1 MSSQNPFINILYN
14 NQFPQNTGDR
24 FLIRNQ
30 LWNNLVNRPDT
41 YSNNLNL
48 LNAVDNPRYRLKG
61 DFADMYGDLYRQSL
75 LERDK
80 AVREAKLV
88 DPNYGLTR
96 YAGGY
101 EQVREPEVIKNFKNM
116 NYTVS
121 PSAAFDA
128 GDLFEGYPTLT
139 DLYNRVAPYVVTFN
153 RANAPIMIYKGL
165 SQPVNQGNEY
175 LEQDLYNNWAAQ
187 HGQPLQ
193 GGIQF
198 ND

>member
-14 NQFPQNTGDR
+14 NQFPQDAGDR
-24 FLIRNQ
+24 FLIRDQ
-30 LWNNLVNRPDT
+30 LWNNLVNRNDA
-41 YSNNLNL
+41 YSNNINL

-61 DFADMYGDLYRQSL
+61 DLADMYGDLYRETL

-80 AVREAKLV
+80 AIRNAKLGNP
-88 DPNYGLTR
+88 DLNLTR
-96 YAGGY
+96 YAGG
-101 EQVREPEVIKNFKNM
+101 REALRAPEVIKQPVL
-116 NYTVS
+116 NYSIS

-128 GDLFEGYPTLT
+128 GDLFDGYPTLN
-139 DLYNRVAPYVVTFN
+139 DLYNRVSPYVQTVS
-153 RANAPIMIYKGL
+153 RAAAPVMIYKGL